1 MSIKNSAFHRGKQ
14 EVFVD
19 FSSQEIS
26 SDGALV
32 YLEKLER
39 KHGLLKRVSNFIP
52 DHRNPLF
59 TVYERYFQLKQ
70 RVFMMIQ

>member
-59 TVYERYFQLKQ
+59 TVYETILR
-70 RVFMMIQ
+70 